1 MARPRDG
8 RDGLP
13 RVQVLQ
19 PAFSK
24 RAGSLREQRRRHH
37 DKRQMALK
45 NRSTGSEQQQQQRAG
60 WEADSPEDGDDD
72 DNEEFVFG
80 VETPRRAT
88 LAHLCRMGIRGRVQ
102 VKAAHMPAERKA
114 SARTKN
120 WLSLKRMAAAKRR
133 ERERES
139 EEGKGS
145 AEPPPTTALGSERS
159 DSLKKAERERAYE
172 EEQQLQQGAAS
183 FLGGIGGLVERWYL
197 EVVSVRAVRAG
208 QRVRGL
214 LILFILLYGALV
226 GVQTAARC
234 GRTRSSC
241 GSASRASRSSPWRCC

>member
-1 MARPRDG
+1 MTDLHMQKTRQRRDTALRKRWKASPILYARYVFGGISGKTQMMDV
-8 RDGLP
+8 DGLP

-45 NRSTGSEQQQQQRAG
+45 NRSTGSEQQQQRVGA
-60 WEADSPEDGDDD
+60 EADSPEDGDDD

-139 EEGKGS
+139 EEGGRS
-145 AEPPPTTALGSERS
+145 AEPPPTAKLGRSERS
-159 DSLKKAERERAYE
+159 DSPFHYGTCE
-172 EEQQLQQGAAS
+172 E
-183 FLGGIGGLVERWYL
+183 
-197 EVVSVRAVRAG
+197 
-208 QRVRGL
+208 
-214 LILFILLYGALV
+214 
-226 GVQTAARC
+226 T
-234 GRTRSSC
+234 
-241 GSASRASRSSPWRCC
+241 